1 MKMWQK
7 YIEKTDAIKP
17 ILEIYLKLRRWFQL
31 YEWSE
36 SDLSNP
42 PFYGEEMMSL
52 RTGFNNKVGRLYN
65 DINDLGLDVS
75 RTEFNDYLKPFLT
88 KINELTPLKNGDNK
102 RRNKRDEDN

>member
-1 MKMWQK
+1 MWQK

-52 RTGFNNKVGRLYN
+52 RTDFNNKVARLYN

>member
-17 ILEIYLKLRRWFQL
+17 ILTEYLKLRRWFQL

-42 PFYGEEMMSL
+42 PFYAEEMMNL
-52 RTGFNNKVGRLYN
+52 RTSFTNKIGKLYN
-65 DINDLGLDVS
+65 DIKDLGLDIS
-75 RTEFNDYLKPFLT
+75 RAEFNNYLNPFLI
-88 KINELTPLKNGDNK
+88 KIDEITPLKNGNNK
-102 RRNKRDEDN
+102 RRNQRDEDN